1 MTTDALRMS
10 YDASSI
16 KDLRWQVIHQKRK
29 LLGKRVETVNE
40 KIHRR
45 RPCGKAVMSLMHDLQ
60 DIWEEENML
69 DQEEMTAKE
78 IQRKGLDP
86 DDEDLLEDE
95 LEDFVDWSFEDF
107 IDNFCTFYPQVKWA
121 IKERWSS
128 SNRWY

>member
-40 KIHRR
+40 KIHRG
-45 RPCGKAVMSLMHDLQ
+45 RPCDKAVMSLMHDLQ

-86 DDEDLLEDE
+86 DDE
-95 LEDFVDWSFEDF
+95 FEDF

>member
-45 RPCGKAVMSLMHDLQ
+45 RPCDKAMMSLMHDLH

-69 DQEEMTAKE
+69 EQEELTAKE

-86 DDEDLLEDE
+86 NDEDLLEDE
-95 LEDFVDWSFEDF
+95 LEDFVDWPFEDF
-107 IDNFCTFYPQVKWA
+107 IDNFCTFYPHVKWA
-121 IKERWSS
+121 IKERWW
-128 SNRWY
+128 RY

>member
-40 KIHRR
+40 KIHRS
-45 RPCGKAVMSLMHDLQ
+45 RPCHKAVMSLMHDLQ

-69 DQEEMTAKE
+69 EQEEMTAKE

-86 DDEDLLEDE
+86 NDEDLLEDE
-95 LEDFVDWSFEDF
+95 LEDFVDWPFEDF
-107 IDNFCTFYPQVKWA
+107 IDNFCTFYPHVKWA
-121 IKERWSS
+121 IKERWW
-128 SNRWY
+128 RY